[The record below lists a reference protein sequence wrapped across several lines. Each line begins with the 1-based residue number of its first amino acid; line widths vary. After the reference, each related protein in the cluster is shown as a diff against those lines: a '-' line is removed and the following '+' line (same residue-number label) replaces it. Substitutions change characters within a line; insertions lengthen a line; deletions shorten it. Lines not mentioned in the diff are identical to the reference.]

1 MNADLSEWA
10 VWVEDLVKV
19 YSGGVRALNGVSI
32 RVRAGELRA
41 ILGPNGAG
49 KTTLMRIL
57 TTQITPTKGRAYV
70 FGYDVAKEGDRVRRM
85 LGYVPQEFSL
95 WTELTGYENML
106 IYAKIY
112 GIPGNRRRSIIEEA
126 LDFMELRE
134 AANRLVRTYSGGM
147 LRRLEIAVALMLRP
161 KILFLDEPTIGLDPR
176 AREMVWRRLLEFR
189 KEYGCTIYFNTHY
202 MDEAERYA
210 ERITI
215 LNRGTVIAEGTTE
228 ELKRYAKVFDRVTL
242 RIEEADVGAD
252 VVKLISDV
260 PGASLLKY
268 SNGEVI
274 LESSEPSKVLPI
286 VIELLESRGIKV
298 REASISRASLD
309 DVFIKLTG
317 MTMEEAERASLREV
331 MSLRRAIK
339 RGG

>member
-1 MNADLSEWA
+1 
-10 VWVEDLVKV
+10 
-19 YSGGVRALNGVSI
+19 
-32 RVRAGELRA
+32 
-41 ILGPNGAG
+41 
-49 KTTLMRIL
+49 LMRIL
-57 TTQITPTKGRAYV
+57 TTQIAPTKGRAYV
-70 FGYDVAKEGDRVRRM
+70 FGYDVVKEGDRVRRM

-112 GIPGNRRRSIIEEA
+112 GIPGDRRSVIEEA

-215 LNRGTVIAEGTTE
+215 LNRGTVIAEGTAE
-228 ELKRYAKVFDRVTL
+228 ELKRYAKVFDRVVL
-242 RIEEADVGAD
+242 RIEEADAGTD
-252 VVKLISDV
+252 IVKLIGDV
-260 PGASLLKY
+260 PGARLLKY
-268 SNGEVI
+268 SNGEAV

-286 VIELLESRGIKV
+286 VIELLESRGIRV

-317 MTMEEAERASLREV
+317 MTMEEAEKASLREV
-331 MSLRRAIK
+331 MSVRRAIK